1 MAGLASIIEEGIR
14 YPGFAF
20 INVESPCVT
29 YGEEDHQL
37 KDHRA
42 AMIPLQ
48 SLGHDPSNRLKAMD
62 LAQEYGTKLYT
73 GVFYRNPVPPPT
85 FEALA
90 RERQAKLSA
99 GAPTR
104 EKILDLFLQH

>member
-1 MAGLASIIEEGIR
+1 MAGLASVIEEGIR

-29 YGEEDHQL
+29 YGEDDHQL

-42 AMIPLQ
+42 SMISLE
-48 SLGHDPSNRLKAMD
+48 SLGHDPKDRLRAMD

-73 GVFYRNPVPPPT
+73 GVFYRNPDPPPT
-85 FEALA
+85 FESLV
-90 RERQAKLSA
+90 RERQAALSE
-99 GAPTR
+99 GAAPR
-104 EKILDLFLQH
+104 ERILELFVQR